1 MEVSEA
7 SAVDSATRP
16 RAERLTAR
24 APTPLTKSRLSIRL
38 LPTQPRGPV
47 AWGMNERID
56 PASVRNK
63 KNHRRGAA
71 MVTASQRSRSS
82 VVVKCAPQGP
92 ADLPLNLLRTSR
104 LPWRATGLGTG
115 HDIRSGAR
123 ALDCRVRAD
132 DHPRPGAGG
141 SR

>member
-16 RAERLTAR
+16 RAERLTSA
-24 APTPLTKSRLSIRL
+24 APTPFRKSRLSIRL

-56 PASVRNK
+56 TASCRNK
-63 KNHRRGAA
+63 KNQRRDAP
-71 MVTASQRSRSS
+71 MVTASQRSRAS

-92 ADLPLNLLRTSR
+92 ADLPLNVL
-104 LPWRATGLGTG
+104 
-115 HDIRSGAR
+115 
-123 ALDCRVRAD
+123 
-132 DHPRPGAGG
+132 
-141 SR
+141 